1 MDLLKS
7 TGCPKF
13 PHDLTVTPTWLLGQL
28 HRDEEQERLERQ
40 YEHSHWEDIRSSAT
54 GEELL
59 NMVNIIKLQVSA

>member
-1 MDLLKS
+1 MDLLIQLQAARQIS
-7 TGCPKF
+7 TWF
-13 PHDLTVTPTWLLGQL
+13 DLGQL